1 MTDSSSSK
9 TAPPVLARLLYS
21 GVLVYMS
28 VDGFRHNETRVEI
41 AREKGVPIPEVLVP
55 FTTGMLLVA
64 NLLLLVW
71 RFPKFAAGA
80 VIVFFVGTTPAIH
93 NFWELEGEERHGN
106 KINFC
111 KNLALI
117 GGAIALLDEAAK
129 DD

>member
-1 MTDSSSSK
+1 MTDSSPSN
-9 TAPPVLARLLYS
+9 TAPPLLARLLYS
-21 GVLVYMS
+21 GILIYMS
-28 VDGFRHNETRVEI
+28 VDGFRHNEIRVEI
-41 AREKGVPIPEVLVP
+41 AREKGVPIPEFLVP

-64 NLLLLVW
+64 NVFLLLW
-71 RFPKFAAGA
+71 RFPKLAAGA

-111 KNLALI
+111 KNVALI